1 MRNRRVNTP
10 QACFDPLVMG
20 PSVSRLETHPG
31 VYTKKVWQAVISM
44 QEIETGNFSPPR
56 LVLIPPDSFRV
67 VNWNINRGLRLQ
79 RVIEFLASA
88 KADVVLLQESD
99 LNARRTHHLNIAREI
114 AQKLQLNYVFGRE
127 FQELT
132 QGSRTSPAYHGQA
145 TLSRWPLSNSRI
157 LRFQKQ
163 SNFWRPRWFLPEIE
177 PFQERIGG
185 RLALVCET
193 PIAGKRLVT
202 YNLHLESKGDDALR
216 CSQIE
221 ETLEDA
227 RRYDI
232 STPIVLAGDLNLDV
246 SREPASTAIS
256 QTQFLDAFANQHLP
270 TTHGSF
276 LEPGRT
282 IDWIFTRGPIRT
294 SQPQVGRSVSA
305 SDHYPLSIRL
315 DFA

>member
-1 MRNRRVNTP
+1 
-10 QACFDPLVMG
+10 
-20 PSVSRLETHPG
+20 
-31 VYTKKVWQAVISM
+31 VYTEKVWQAVISM

-56 LVLIPPDSFRV
+56 LVLIPPDSIRV

-79 RVIEFLASA
+79 KVIEFLASA
-88 KADVVLLQESD
+88 KADVFLLQESD
-99 LNARRTHHLNIAREI
+99 LNARRTYHLNVAKEI
-114 AQKLQLNYVFGRE
+114 AQKLQMNYVFGRE

-132 QGSRTSPAYHGQA
+132 QGSRASPAYHGQA

-157 LRFQKQ
+157 LRFRKQ
-163 SNFWRPRWFLPEIE
+163 SNFWRPHWFLPEIE

-185 RLALVCET
+185 RLALVCEST
-193 PIAGKRLVT
+193 IAGKKVVT
-202 YNLHLESKGDDALR
+202 YNLHLESKGDVALR
-216 CSQIE
+216 CSQLD

-227 RRYDI
+227 RRYDL

-246 SREPASTAIS
+246 SREPASTAIA
-256 QTQFLDAFANQHLP
+256 QTQFLDAFANQHVP
-270 TTHGSF
+270 TTPGSF

-282 IDWIFTRGPIRT
+282 IDWIFTRGPIRA

-305 SDHYPLSIRL
+305 SDHYPLSITL

>member
-1 MRNRRVNTP
+1 
-10 QACFDPLVMG
+10 
-20 PSVSRLETHPG
+20 
-31 VYTKKVWQAVISM
+31 M
-44 QEIETGNFSPPR
+44 QEIQTGNFSPPR
-56 LVLIPPDSFRV
+56 LVLMPPDSIRV

-79 RVIEFLASA
+79 KVIEFLASA
-88 KADVVLLQESD
+88 KADVFLLQESD
-99 LNARRTHHLNIAREI
+99 LNARRTHHLNVAKEI
-114 AQKLQLNYVFGRE
+114 AQKLQMNYVFGRE

-132 QGSRTSPAYHGQA
+132 QGSHASPAYHGQA

-157 LRFQKQ
+157 LRFRKQ
-163 SNFWRPRWFLPEIE
+163 SNFWRPHWFLPEIE

-193 PIAGKRLVT
+193 VIAGKKVVT
-202 YNLHLESKGDDALR
+202 YNLHLESKGDVALR
-216 CSQIE
+216 CSQLD

-246 SREPASTAIS
+246 SREPGSTAIT
-256 QTQFLDAFANQHLP
+256 QTQFLDAFANQHVP
-270 TTHGSF
+270 TTPGSF

-282 IDWIFTRGPIRT
+282 IDWIFTRGPIRA

-305 SDHYPLSIRL
+305 SDHYPLSITL

>member
-1 MRNRRVNTP
+1 
-10 QACFDPLVMG
+10 
-20 PSVSRLETHPG
+20 

-56 LVLIPPDSFRV
+56 LVLIPPDSIRV
-67 VNWNINRGLRLQ
+67 VNWNIDRGLRLQ
-79 RVIEFLASA
+79 KVIEFLASA
-88 KADVVLLQESD
+88 KADVFLLQESD
-99 LNARRTHHLNIAREI
+99 LNARRTHHLNVAKAI
-114 AQKLQLNYVFGRE
+114 AQKLQMNYVFGRE

-132 QGSRTSPAYHGQA
+132 QGSRASPAYHGQA

-163 SNFWRPRWFLPEIE
+163 SNFWRPRWFLPEVE

-193 PIAGKRLVT
+193 TIAGKRLVT

-216 CSQIE
+216 YSQIE
-221 ETLEDA
+221 ETMEDA

-246 SREPASTAIS
+246 SREPASTAIGRAEF
-256 QTQFLDAFANQHLP
+256 QDAFANQHVP
-270 TTHGSF
+270 TTPGSF
-276 LEPGRT
+276 LEHGRT
-282 IDWIFTRGPIRT
+282 IDWVFTRGPIRAG
-294 SQPQVGRSVSA
+294 QPQVHRSVSA
-305 SDHYPLSIRL
+305 SDHYPQSVKLTIG
-315 DFA
+315 

>member
-1 MRNRRVNTP
+1 
-10 QACFDPLVMG
+10 
-20 PSVSRLETHPG
+20 
-31 VYTKKVWQAVISM
+31 M
-44 QEIETGNFSPPR
+44 QEIQTGNFSPPR
-56 LVLIPPDSFRV
+56 LVLMPPDSIRV

-79 RVIEFLASA
+79 KVIEFLASA
-88 KADVVLLQESD
+88 KADVFLLQESD
-99 LNARRTHHLNIAREI
+99 LNARRTHHLNVAKEI
-114 AQKLQLNYVFGRE
+114 AQKLQMNYVFGRE

-132 QGSRTSPAYHGQA
+132 QGSHASPAYHGQA

-157 LRFQKQ
+157 LRFRKQ
-163 SNFWRPRWFLPEIE
+163 SNFWRPHWFLPEIE

-193 PIAGKRLVT
+193 VIAGKKVVT
-202 YNLHLESKGDDALR
+202 YNLHLESKGDVALR
-216 CSQIE
+216 CSQLH

-246 SREPASTAIS
+246 SREPASTAIT
-256 QTQFLDAFANQHLP
+256 QTQFLDAFANQHVP
-270 TTHGSF
+270 TTPGSF

-282 IDWIFTRGPIRT
+282 IDWIFTRGPIRA

-305 SDHYPLSIRL
+305 SDHYPLSITL

>member
-1 MRNRRVNTP
+1 M
-10 QACFDPLVMG
+10 
-20 PSVSRLETHPG
+20 
-31 VYTKKVWQAVISM
+31 SM

-56 LVLIPPDSFRV
+56 LVLIPPDSIRV

-79 RVIEFLASA
+79 RVVEFLASA

-99 LNARRTHHLNIAREI
+99 LNARRTHHLNVAKEI
-114 AQKLQLNYVFGRE
+114 AQKLQMNYVVGRE

-132 QGSRTSPAYHGQA
+132 QGSRASPAYHGQA

-193 PIAGKRLVT
+193 TIAGKRVVT

-216 CSQIE
+216 CSQID

-227 RRYDI
+227 RQYNLN
-232 STPIVLAGDLNLDV
+232 TPVVLAGDFNLDV
-246 SREPASTAIS
+246 SRGPVAAALSKG
-256 QTQFLDAFANQHLP
+256 QFQNAFANQQLP
-270 TTHGSF
+270 TTPHSF
-276 LEPGRT
+276 LEPGRS
-282 IDWIFTRGPIRT
+282 IDWIFVRGPIHAT
-294 SQPQVGRSVSA
+294 GASVHSSISA
-305 SDHYPLSIRL
+305 SDHYPLSL
-315 DFA
+315 VVSLP